1 MTQIELLKEFILTV
15 IVLAAGAFA
24 LYQVK
29 NVTKKHAIKK
39 LFVAVYGV
47 FFVCMIVRLFSLII
61 IANY

>member
-1 MTQIELLKEFILTV
+1 MTQIELFKEFILTV
-15 IVLAAGAFA
+15 IVLAAGAYA

-29 NVTKKHAIKK
+29 RTTKKHANKK
-39 LFVAVYGV
+39 LFAAVYGV